1 MVPNKRFIEL
11 REDIEPS
18 ATTKSK
24 ASRAH
29 TMVRDHLRLHIT
41 FKYRW
46 EGDFLAGS
54 YARNTAIRPK
64 RTADGQDRPDIDI
77 IVVTNFSTLDH
88 PDDVLKQLSRVLED
102 NFQVERINKRSV
114 RVITAN
120 AEIDVVPVVEL
131 GMVYE
136 LPDRDLGHWKLTNP
150 PGHNDWSK
158 DQNALF
164 DDRFKPLVKM
174 FKWWHRENNTGKRP
188 KGFVLEVLVSKHAP
202 NNESHYGEAFAQMLE
217 SIYANYGQLAEI
229 GIKPSIEDPALRG
242 NDILSKVS
250 MTNWKNFIER
260 VRVHAV
266 YARRAQEEEN
276 MEEATRLWRKLFGSR
291 FPATANPANAKSL
304 ASLAAAPSIASQGYN
319 FPPVAAAPKK
329 PRGFA

>member
-11 REDIEPS
+11 LEDIEPS
-18 ATTKSK
+18 VTTKSK

-136 LPDRDLGHWKLTNP
+136 LPDRDLGHWKLT
-150 PGHNDWSK
+150 
-158 DQNALF
+158 
-164 DDRFKPLVKM
+164 KPA
-174 FKWWHRENNTGKRP
+174 G
-188 KGFVLEVLVSKHAP
+188 A
-202 NNESHYGEAFAQMLE
+202 
-217 SIYANYGQLAEI
+217 
-229 GIKPSIEDPALRG
+229 
-242 NDILSKVS
+242 
-250 MTNWKNFIER
+250 
-260 VRVHAV
+260 
-266 YARRAQEEEN
+266 
-276 MEEATRLWRKLFGSR
+276 
-291 FPATANPANAKSL
+291 
-304 ASLAAAPSIASQGYN
+304 
-319 FPPVAAAPKK
+319 
-329 PRGFA
+329 